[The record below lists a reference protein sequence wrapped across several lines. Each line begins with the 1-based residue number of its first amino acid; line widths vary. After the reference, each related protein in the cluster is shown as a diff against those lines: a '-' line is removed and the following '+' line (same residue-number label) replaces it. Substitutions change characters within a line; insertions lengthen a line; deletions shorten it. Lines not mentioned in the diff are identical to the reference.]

1 MGVSL
6 GQGMI
11 HFVLLTRDGSGRELV
26 ESRVIDVDPSDGHD
40 TSGRVNAGID
50 LMLDAARGAE
60 RRVGPIGVAA
70 GGDLGRELIGST
82 GSGPRRQIHLVS
94 VEEAVVACLIET
106 GQIGRY
112 RSVVVVDC
120 GDSGTTFYTV
130 EPSSGAIGDITHSR
144 ALSGRA
150 LDDAIV
156 RQVVDDAG
164 AVSGSFSNKLS
175 RNALRSAVRTAKEES
190 GEHGTV
196 DAAGRFRIGDATLAS
211 AVRPFLKDAREEL
224 SRYLATHSACA
235 VVLVGGLANLP
246 TIADMV
252 PEEDAEGGLVEVVIP
267 TNPEQIAAVG
277 AAMLSSEQATAPSRL
292 AFIGGGR
299 RRGVLSPLPIA
310 VAAVVIAAAMFT
322 VYAVGSTLTG
332 NSTDIP
338 SPSSARVASISTD
351 SDQSD
356 IVPSETRQE
365 PTQLTSTSAEAP
377 RTAREDDGPGWA
389 TTQLPPT
396 TPSPSTL
403 TLSARPSTPSTT
415 TRPPSAETS
424 RPTLPLPPGITIPPK
439 LLPPGFVPPS
449 GTPAPGV
456 ETPTPSHQQPSAG
469 AGSNGGASQSHNDR
483 GAGVGQLTPPTTT
496 TTTPV
501 PDGLLPPP

>member
-40 TSGRVNAGID
+40 TAGRVNAGID
-50 LMLDAARGAE
+50 LMLDAARGAD

-94 VEEAVVACLIET
+94 VEEAVVACLTET

-120 GDSGTTFYTV
+120 GDTGTTLYTV

-156 RQVVDDAG
+156 RHVVDNG
-164 AVSGSFSNKLS
+164 AVGGSFSNKLS

-196 DAAGRFRIGDATLAS
+196 DAAGRFRIGDATLAA
-211 AVRPFLKDAREEL
+211 AVRPFLQEARTEL

-252 PEEDAEGGLVEVVIP
+252 PDADAEGELVEVIIP

-310 VAAVVIAAAMFT
+310 VAAVIIAAAMFT

-332 NSTDIP
+332 NSTHIP
-338 SPSSARVASISTD
+338 SPSSARVASMSTD
-351 SDQSD
+351 SDQPD
-356 IVPSETRQE
+356 VVPSETRQE
-365 PTQLTSTSAEAP
+365 PTQLTSTSAEAT

-415 TRPPSAETS
+415 RPPSAETS

-439 LLPPGFVPPS
+439 LLPPEFAPPS
-449 GTPAPGV
+449 RTPAPGL
-456 ETPTPSHQQPSAG
+456 ETPTPDHQQPSAG

-483 GAGVGQLTPPTTT
+483 GAGAGQQAPPTTT

>member
-40 TSGRVNAGID
+40 TAGRVNAGID
-50 LMLDAARGAE
+50 LMLDAARGAD

-70 GGDLGRELIGST
+70 GGDLGRELVGST

-94 VEEAVVACLIET
+94 VEEAVAACLTET
-106 GQIGRY
+106 GRIGRY

-120 GDSGTTFYTV
+120 GDTGMTLYTV
-130 EPSSGAIGDITHSR
+130 DPSTGAIGDITHSR

-156 RQVVDDAG
+156 REVIDAG

-190 GEHGTV
+190 GEHGTA
-196 DAAGRFRIGDATLAS
+196 DAAGRFRIGDATLAA
-211 AVRPFLKDAREEL
+211 AVRPFLLDAREEL
-224 SRYLATHSACA
+224 SRFLATHSACA
-235 VVLVGGLANLP
+235 IVLVGCLANLP

-252 PEEDAEGGLVEVVIP
+252 PEEDADGGLIEVIVP
-267 TNPEQIAAVG
+267 TNPEQTAAVG
-277 AAMLSSEQATAPSRL
+277 AAMLSSEQAAAPSRL
-292 AFIGGGR
+292 TFMGGGR

-332 NSTDIP
+332 NTTDIP
-338 SPSSARVASISTD
+338 SPSSARVASMSTA
-351 SDQSD
+351 SDEAD
-356 IVPSETRQE
+356 VVPSETRQE
-365 PTQLTSTSAEAP
+365 PTQLTSTPAEAP

-424 RPTLPLPPGITIPPK
+424 RPTLPLPPGITIPPN
-439 LLPPGFVPPS
+439 LLPPEFAPPS
-449 GTPAPGV
+449 REPAPG
-456 ETPTPSHQQPSAG
+456 EQTPTPGNQQPSGEAG
-469 AGSNGGASQSHNDR
+469 PNGNASQSNNQR
-483 GAGVGQLTPPTTT
+483 GTGTGRQAPATTT

-501 PDGLLPPP
+501 PGGLLPPP